1 MIGDDTEKR
10 KLTTYLQ
17 SMQNIESIKTDFSI
31 QISEANS
38 LEKLEDLRVKFL
50 GKKGLITDLMIGLKD
65 LDLEAKKHFGA
76 LINQLK
82 TEATNSIQNKKEQLE
97 LINLNQTLA
106 SEKLD
111 LTAPFRQ
118 ENQGSIHPISQTI
131 NEIKNIFGKLGFEMI
146 DGPEIEDD
154 FHNFS
159 ALNIPENH
167 PARQMQD
174 TFYLP
179 ESADKKMLLRTH
191 TSSVQIRKMLEQKPP
206 LKIISLGKVYRS
218 DSDQTHTPMFH
229 QMEALVIDKNINMG
243 NLKWTIE
250 RFLSEFF
257 EIENLT
263 TRFRPSFF
271 PFTEPSAELDIGYS
285 KKDGRIKIASEK
297 NFDGNF
303 LEILGCGMVHPQ
315 VLENVGIDSKEYQG
329 FAFGVGIERLAML
342 KYGINDLRMFFE
354 GDIRFL
360 KHYGF

>member
-1 MIGDDTEKR
+1 MH
-10 KLTTYLQ
+10 
-17 SMQNIESIKTDFSI
+17 NIELIKTDFFT

-38 LEKLEDLRVKFL
+38 LEKLEDLRIKYL
-50 GKKGLITDLMIGLKD
+50 GKKGLITDLMVGLKD

-82 TEATNSIQNKKEQLE
+82 NDATLALQNKREQLE
-97 LINLNQTLA
+97 LIDLNQKLIG
-106 SEKLD
+106 EKLD
-111 LTAPFRQ
+111 LTAPERQ
-118 ENQGSIHPISQTI
+118 EKQGSIHPISQVI
-131 NEIKNIFGKLGFEMI
+131 GEIKNIFGKMGFETI

-179 ESADKKMLLRTH
+179 EFADKKMLLRTH

-229 QMEALVIDKNINMG
+229 QIEALVIDKNINMG
-243 NLKWTIE
+243 NLKWTLE
-250 RFLSEFF
+250 KFLGEFF
-257 EIENLT
+257 EVENLT

-285 KKDGRIKIASEK
+285 KKDGRIKIANEQ

-329 FAFGVGIERLAML
+329 FAFGVGVERLAML

-354 GDIRFL
+354 GDVRFL

>member
-1 MIGDDTEKR
+1 
-10 KLTTYLQ
+10 
-17 SMQNIESIKTDFSI
+17 MQNIELIKTQFFA

-50 GKKGLITDLMIGLKD
+50 GKKGLITDLMISLKD

-76 LINQLK
+76 MLNQLK
-82 TEATNSIQNKKEQLE
+82 TEAANSIQNKKEQLE
-97 LINLNQTLA
+97 LIVLNQKLA
-106 SEKLD
+106 DEKLD
-111 LTAPFRQ
+111 LTAPERQ
-118 ENQGSIHPISQTI
+118 ENQGLIHPISQTL
-131 NEIKNIFGKLGFEMI
+131 NEVKNIFSQMGFEI
-146 DGPEIEDD
+146 ADGPEIEDD

-179 ESADKKMLLRTH
+179 ESDKKMLLRTH
-191 TSSVQIRKMLEQKPP
+191 TSSVQIRKMLTQKPP

-229 QMEALVIDKNINMG
+229 QMEALVVGRNINMG

-250 RFLSEFF
+250 KFLSEFF
-257 EIENLT
+257 EVENLT

-285 KKDGRIKIASEK
+285 KKDGRIKIANEK
-297 NFDGNF
+297 NFEGNF

-315 VLENVGIDSKEYQG
+315 VLENVGINSEEFQG
-329 FAFGVGIERLAML
+329 FAFGIGIERLAML

>member
-1 MIGDDTEKR
+1 
-10 KLTTYLQ
+10 
-17 SMQNIESIKTDFSI
+17 MQNLDQIKQDFFNQLNDS
-31 QISEANS
+31 NS
-38 LEKLEDLRVKFL
+38 LEKLEELRVSFL
-50 GKKGLITDLMIGLKD
+50 GKKGIVTDLMIGLKD
-65 LDLEAKKHFGA
+65 LDIETKKHFGA
-76 LINQLK
+76 SINQLK
-82 TEATNSIQNKKEQLE
+82 TNITNELQNKKEQLE
-97 LINLNQTLA
+97 LLDLNTKLTT
-106 SEKLD
+106 EKLD
-111 LTAPFRQ
+111 LTQPTRQ
-118 ENQGSIHPISQTI
+118 ENQGFIHPISQTI
-131 NEIKNIFGKLGFEMI
+131 DEIKNIFGQMGFEMV

-179 ESADKKMLLRTH
+179 ESGGKNMLLRTH

-229 QMEALVIDKNINMG
+229 QIEALVIDKNINMG

-250 RFLSEFF
+250 KFLQEFF
-257 EIENLT
+257 EVKNLE

-271 PFTEPSAELDIGYS
+271 PFTEPSCELDIGFS
-285 KKDGRIKIASEK
+285 KKDGRIKIGSNE
-297 NFDGNF
+297 NF

-315 VLENVGIDSKEYQG
+315 VLTNVGIDPKEYQG
-329 FAFGVGIERLAML
+329 FAFGIGIERLAML

-360 KHYGF
+360 KHYGFNN

>member
-1 MIGDDTEKR
+1 
-10 KLTTYLQ
+10 
-17 SMQNIESIKTDFSI
+17 MQNIESIKTDFFT
-31 QISEANS
+31 QIRETNS
-38 LEKLEDLRVKFL
+38 LEKLENLRLQYL
-50 GKKGLITDLMIGLKD
+50 GKKGLITELMVGLKD
-65 LDLEAKKHFGA
+65 LDLETKKHFGT
-76 LINQLK
+76 LINHLK
-82 TEATNSIQNKKEQLE
+82 TETTNSIQDKKHQLE
-97 LINLNQTLA
+97 LMNLNQKL
-106 SEKLD
+106 SEQKID
-111 LTAPFRQ
+111 LTEPTRQ
-118 ENQGSIHPISQTI
+118 ENYGSIHPISQVI
-131 NEIKNIFGKLGFEMI
+131 SEIKNIFSKLGFEMI

-179 ESADKKMLLRTH
+179 ENNGQKMLLRTH
-191 TSSVQIRKMLEQKPP
+191 TSSVQIRKMLTQKPP

-229 QMEALVIDKNINMG
+229 QMETLVIDKNINMG
-243 NLKWTIE
+243 NLKWTLE
-250 RFLSEFF
+250 KFLGEFF
-257 EIENLT
+257 EVENLS

-285 KKDGRIKIASEK
+285 KKDGRIKIANEE
-297 NFDGNF
+297 NFNENF

-315 VLENVGIDSKEYQG
+315 VLENVGIDPTEYQG

-342 KYGINDLRMFFE
+342 KYGINDLRMFFD
-354 GDIRFL
+354 GDLRFL